1 MATVNV
7 DDNIKSIKDR
17 IEALRAETLRLEG
30 SLKVFQELKN
40 AGATW
45 IQLGN
50 QSNVLDTKEVVDT
63 ISTGRTTES
72 KADDEVSRVLPESES
87 N

>member
-1 MATVNV
+1 MATLNV
-7 DDNIKSIKDR
+7 DDNIKSIKER
-17 IEALRAETLRLEG
+17 IEALRVETFRLEG

-50 QSNVLDTKEVVDT
+50 QSNVLDTKEVIDT
-63 ISTGRTTES
+63 VPTGRTEELKTVREI
-72 KADDEVSRVLPESES
+72 SE
-87 N
+87 

>member
-63 ISTGRTTES
+63 ISTGRAEELQTIE
-72 KADDEVSRVLPESES
+72 EISEE
-87 N
+87 NKPNVPC

>member
-63 ISTGRTTES
+63 ISTGRAEELQTIE
-72 KADDEVSRVLPESES
+72 EIPEE
-87 N
+87 NKPNVTC

>member
-7 DDNIKSIKDR
+7 DDNIKSITDR
-17 IEALRAETLRLEG
+17 IEALRVETLRLEG

-40 AGATW
+40 AGVVW

-50 QSNVLDTKEVVDT
+50 KSNILDTKEVVDT
-63 ISTGRTTES
+63 IPNGRTEELKTVE
-72 KADDEVSRVLPESES
+72 EISEEDK
-87 N
+87 

>member
-63 ISTGRTTES
+63 VPTGRTEEPQTVE
-72 KADDEVSRVLPESES
+72 EIPEE
-87 N
+87 NKPNVTC